1 MKGVEANEGRRTM
14 GGDCGAFLLTVIT
27 KPEIFP
33 GEADYLEGLLEAGLT
48 KLHLRKPGAGEKE
61 KIALLE
67 RLAARWAGQ
76 LVWHGERELALSYG
90 IPQVHGSVGLTGG
103 KGKSGGGM
111 PVETEDLAPTE
122 RGGLTA
128 GSGRLGRLLAVS
140 TSVHSWEEMKA
151 LPAGLAYAFISPL
164 FDSISKPGYGG
175 NRAVLEP
182 PGGDYPCLPVGL
194 GGIGADTIGEMMRRG
209 WKGAAVLGWIW
220 EEPREAVRRYE
231 RLKKITDE
239 Q

>member
-1 MKGVEANEGRRTM
+1 MKG
-14 GGDCGAFLLTVIT
+14 FLLAVIT
-27 KPEIFP
+27 KPGIFP

-67 RLAARWAGQ
+67 RLAPRWAGR
-76 LVWHGERELALSYG
+76 LVWHGDRDLALSYE
-90 IPQVHGSVGLTGG
+90 IAQVHGSVGLTGAR
-103 KGKSGGGM
+103 GKSGGGL
-111 PVETEDLAPTE
+111 PVESGDSVSME
-122 RGGLTA
+122 RG
-128 GSGRLGRLLAVS
+128 RRLAVS

-164 FDSISKPGYGG
+164 FDSISKPGYGA
-175 NRAVLEP
+175 NTLLLDLPADDL
-182 PGGDYPCLPVGL
+182 PCLPVGL

>member
-1 MKGVEANEGRRTM
+1 MKAGE
-14 GGDCGAFLLTVIT
+14 FLLAVIT

-61 KIALLE
+61 KRALLE
-67 RLAARWAGQ
+67 QLAARWAGQ
-76 LVWHGERELALSYG
+76 LVWHGDRELALFYG
-90 IPQVHGSVGLTGG
+90 IPQVHGSVGLGG
-103 KGKSGGGM
+103 GRGKSGGGM
-111 PVETEDLAPTE
+111 PVETADLAATE
-122 RGGLTA
+122 SGG
-128 GSGRLGRLLAVS
+128 RLAVS

-164 FDSISKPGYGG
+164 FDSISKAGYGG
-175 NRAVLEP
+175 NSAVLEP
-182 PGGDYPCLPVGL
+182 PGGDFPCLPVGL

>member
-1 MKGVEANEGRRTM
+1 MKG
-14 GGDCGAFLLTVIT
+14 FLLAVIT
-27 KPEIFP
+27 RPGSFP

-61 KIALLE
+61 KTALLE
-67 RLAARWAGQ
+67 RLAVRWAGQ
-76 LVWHGERELALSYG
+76 LVWHGDREVALSYG
-90 IPQVHGSVGLTGG
+90 IPQVHGSVGLADG

-111 PVETEDLAPTE
+111 PV
-122 RGGLTA
+122 
-128 GSGRLGRLLAVS
+128 GSGGRLAVS
-140 TSVHSWEEMKA
+140 TSVHSWEEMKV
-151 LPAGLAYAFISPL
+151 LPAGLTYAFISPL
-164 FDSISKPGYGG
+164 FDSISKPGYGA
-175 NRAVLEP
+175 NTALLEP
-182 PGGDYPCLPVGL
+182 PGGDFPCLPVGL

>member
-1 MKGVEANEGRRTM
+1 MKG
-14 GGDCGAFLLTVIT
+14 FLLAVIT
-27 KPEIFP
+27 KPGIFP

-61 KIALLE
+61 KIAMLE
-67 RLAARWAGQ
+67 RLAPRWAGR
-76 LVWHGERELALSYG
+76 LVWHGDRELALSYG
-90 IPQVHGSVGLTGG
+90 ILQVHRSVGLAGG
-103 KGKSGGGM
+103 QGKSGGGL
-111 PVETEDLAPTE
+111 PVENGDSVSME
-122 RGGLTA
+122 RG
-128 GSGRLGRLLAVS
+128 RRLAVS

-151 LPAGLAYAFISPL
+151 LPTGLAYAFISPL
-164 FDSISKPGYGG
+164 FESISKPGYGA
-175 NRAVLEP
+175 NTALLDLP
-182 PGGDYPCLPVGL
+182 ADDFPCLPVGL

-220 EEPREAVRRYE
+220 EEPREAVQRYE

>member
-1 MKGVEANEGRRTM
+1 MKGPEAKEGRRAM
-14 GGDCGAFLLTVIT
+14 GDDRGEFLLAVIT
-27 KPEIFP
+27 RPEIFS

-48 KLHLRKPGAGEKE
+48 KLHVRKPGAGEKE

-67 RLAARWAGQ
+67 RLAPRWAGR
-76 LVWHGERELALSYG
+76 LVWHGGRELAEVYG
-90 IPQVHGSVGLTGG
+90 VPQVHGSVGLVGG
-103 KGKSGGGM
+103 QGKSGGGL
-111 PVETEDLAPTE
+111 PVES
-122 RGGLTA
+122 GG
-128 GSGRLGRLLAVS
+128 GRLAVS

-151 LPAGLAYAFISPL
+151 LPTGLAYAFISPL
-164 FDSISKPGYGG
+164 FDSISKPGYGM
-175 NRAVLEP
+175 NKALLEP
-182 PGGDYPCLPVGL
+182 PGGDLPCLPVGL
-194 GGIGADTIGEMMRRG
+194 GGIGVDTIGEMIRRG

>member
-1 MKGVEANEGRRTM
+1 MKG
-14 GGDCGAFLLTVIT
+14 FLLAVIT
-27 KPEIFP
+27 RPGSFP

-48 KLHLRKPGAGEKE
+48 KLHLRKPGAGENE
-61 KIALLE
+61 KTALLE
-67 RLAARWAGQ
+67 RLAVRWAGQ
-76 LVWHGERELALSYG
+76 LVWHGDREVALSYG
-90 IPQVHGSVGLTGG
+90 IPQVHGSVGLADG

-111 PVETEDLAPTE
+111 PV
-122 RGGLTA
+122 
-128 GSGRLGRLLAVS
+128 GSGGRLAVS

-151 LPAGLAYAFISPL
+151 LPAGLTYAFISPL
-164 FDSISKPGYGG
+164 FDSISKPGYGA
-175 NRAVLEP
+175 NTALLEP
-182 PGGDYPCLPVGL
+182 PGGDFPCLPVGL
-194 GGIGADTIGEMMRRG
+194 GGIGADTIGEMIRRG

>member
-1 MKGVEANEGRRTM
+1 MKG
-14 GGDCGAFLLTVIT
+14 FLLAVIT
-27 KPEIFP
+27 RPEIFP

-67 RLAARWAGQ
+67 RLAPRWAGR
-76 LVWHGERELALSYG
+76 LVWHGDRGLALSYG
-90 IPQVHGSVGLTGG
+90 ISQVHGSVGLVGG
-103 KGKSGGGM
+103 KGKSGGGL
-111 PVETEDLAPTE
+111 PVEAGDLAPTK
-122 RGGLTA
+122 RGVLP
-128 GSGRLGRLLAVS
+128 AVS

-164 FDSISKPGYGG
+164 FDSISKAGYGG
-175 NRAVLEP
+175 NGALLEP

>member
-1 MKGVEANEGRRTM
+1 MKGPEAKEGHLAM
-14 GGDCGAFLLTVIT
+14 GDDDRGAFMLAVIT
-27 KPEIFP
+27 RPEIFS

-48 KLHLRKPGAGEKE
+48 KLHVRKPGAGEKE

-67 RLAARWAGQ
+67 RLAPRWAGR
-76 LVWHGERELALSYG
+76 LVWHGGRELAEVYG
-90 IPQVHGSVGLTGG
+90 ISQVHGSVGLVGG
-103 KGKSGGGM
+103 RGKSGGGL
-111 PVETEDLAPTE
+111 PVES
-122 RGGLTA
+122 GG
-128 GSGRLGRLLAVS
+128 RLAVS

-164 FDSISKPGYGG
+164 FDSISKPGYGA
-175 NRAVLEP
+175 NMALLEP
-182 PGGDYPCLPVGL
+182 PGGDLPCLPVGL
-194 GGIGADTIGEMMRRG
+194 GGIGADTIGEMIRRG
-209 WKGAAVLGWIW
+209 WKGAAVRGWIW